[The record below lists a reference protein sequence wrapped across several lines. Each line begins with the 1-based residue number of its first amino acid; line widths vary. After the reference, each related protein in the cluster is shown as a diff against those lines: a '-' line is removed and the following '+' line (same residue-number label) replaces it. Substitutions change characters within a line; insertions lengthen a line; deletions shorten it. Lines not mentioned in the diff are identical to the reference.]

1 MSGGGGAAPEGCATS
16 LTLDNEV
23 WSVAMDQR
31 ALMERLRLGED
42 SETALESVAHD
53 GFQLTSA
60 LQEGMA
66 REIAGLANA
75 GGGLLVLGAEDSGE
89 VTGTGTRQQSD
100 GMLRQITQIC
110 HTQIQPALHCHT
122 KKLEIDGKIV
132 IVVEVPPWSPDRPY
146 RTDSTY
152 HVRDG
157 TMAREATRDELIRML
172 HSQAIHLDEQPA
184 RGASRE
190 DLDDLEIQRFFK
202 ATYPTEVRNPATYLR
217 ALKCLDGEVPTVT
230 GILFFGKE
238 PQRFF
243 PDAVVLGIQFPGGRA
258 GLTMKDKKELHGTLF
273 HQMEAAQEFLSI
285 HVPSPST
292 VEGWTRKERGIPVP
306 VLREALQNALAHRD
320 YNAAAQTRI
329 FVYDDR
335 VEIINPGILLNRL
348 TKESITLGGISQK
361 RNPAIA
367 ALLARKAGRENAGLG
382 VPAMFDIMREAG
394 LPEPEIDLAG
404 GHFKIVL
411 RWVAPKKASG

>member
-1 MSGGGGAAPEGCATS
+1 
-16 LTLDNEV
+16 
-23 WSVAMDQR
+23 MDKR
-31 ALMERLRLGED
+31 TLMERLRLGED
-42 SETALESVAHD
+42 SETELKSVAHD
-53 GFQLTSA
+53 GFQLTSG
-60 LQEGMA
+60 LQQA
-66 REIAGLANA
+66 VAKEIVAFANG
-75 GGGLLVLGAEDSGE
+75 GGGLVVLGAEDSGE
-89 VTGTGTRQQSD
+89 VTGTGTLKQTDDILVLIS
-100 GMLRQITQIC
+100 TIC
-110 HTQIQPALHCHT
+110 QTRIRPALHCHT

-132 IVVEVPPWSPDRPY
+132 IMVEVPSWSPNRPY
-146 RTDSTY
+146 RTDRTFY
-152 HVRDG
+152 LRDG
-157 TMAREATRDELIRML
+157 AMAREATQEELVRML
-172 HSQAIHLDEQPA
+172 QSQATHLDEQPA

-190 DLDDLEIQRFFK
+190 DLDDAEIQRFFK
-202 ATYPTEVRNPATYLR
+202 ATYPNEVRDPAAYLR

-243 PDAVVLGIQFPGGRA
+243 PDAVVLGIQFPGDRT
-258 GLTMKDKKELHGTLF
+258 GLEMKDKKELRGTLF

-320 YNAAAQTRI
+320 YNAASQTRI

-382 VPAMFDIMREAG
+382 VLAMFDMMREAG
-394 LPEPEIDLAG
+394 LPEPEIDLVG

-411 RWVAPKKASG
+411 RWIAPKEASG